1 MSQDASKVRVALTGK
16 VWLGKDE
23 TATLPTAISVAVDSD
38 EFDDLGFTTPDGV
51 TFTFSKNVT
60 NIDGWQSSEPLRKLL
75 TSEPKQVEF
84 VLRQLER
91 STYLAAFGGTIE
103 EGSPGEFEW
112 TPPAAGSLPVR
123 PLIVEF
129 SDDDI
134 DYRFIYR
141 RCSDEAEKKMQLL
154 RTDAVNLPANYA
166 VLAASP
172 TSWLVQTNDP
182 AFADDES

>member
-1 MSQDASKVRVALTGK
+1 MSQDATKVRVALTGK
-16 VWLGKDE
+16 VWLGKTE
-23 TATLPTAISVAVDSD
+23 EVTAPASISVAVDAD
-38 EFDDLGFTTPDGV
+38 DFDDLGFTTPDGV
-51 TFTFSKNVT
+51 TFTFGKNVT
-60 NIDGWQSSEPLRKLL
+60 DIDGWQSSDPLRKLL
-75 TSEPKQVEF
+75 TAEPKSIEF

-91 STYLAAFGGTIE
+91 VTYLSAFGGTITE
-103 EGSPGEFEW
+103 PSPDEFEW
-112 TPPAAGSLPVR
+112 NPPAAGSLPVR

-141 RCSDEAEKKMQLL
+141 RCSDEAEKKVQLL

-172 TSWLVQTNDP
+172 NAWFVQTNDP